1 MNNGSDWDKYRKNK
15 AIADAGGNYRAWE
28 GGKGDI
34 ARNVGTKFSL
44 GMDLIKIE
52 AEHGKDSDEYKA
64 ALKAW
69 KDAQYD

>member
-1 MNNGSDWDKYRKNK
+1 MKESNHDRYRRNAAK
-15 AIADAGGNYRAWE
+15 AARGENYRAWS

-52 AEHGKDSDEYKA
+52 EAYGKGSDQYKA

-69 KDAQYD
+69 KEAQ

>member
-1 MNNGSDWDKYRKNK
+1 MNDWDRYRANK
-15 AIADAGGNYRAWE
+15 AKADRGENYRAWE

-52 AEHGKDSDEYKA
+52 DKHGKDSKEYKA

-69 KDAQYD
+69 KDAQ